1 MYIVVRT
8 KIKGKNIMEII
19 SDYLVIGSGIGGLS
33 FALHAAKSGTVA
45 IVTKKEMME
54 TSTNYAQGG
63 IASVVD
69 SADNFDLHINDT
81 LESGDGICNRK
92 IVEMVVKDGPERIKE
107 LIEIG
112 VKFSHKPDVPDEL
125 ELGMEGGH
133 SKRRIIHAKDRT
145 GSEIERA
152 LLEKVKE
159 NPNIA
164 IYENHMAIDLITKSK
179 LIKRGIIASESSES
193 CWGAYVLNAETGEVI
208 TFQARVTV
216 LSTGGTGKI
225 YLYTTNPDIATGDG
239 IAMGY
244 RAGVKVANME
254 FVQFH
259 PTCLY
264 HPLAKNF
271 LISEAVRGEGGVLMD
286 SKGNRF
292 MEKYHPLKDLAFRDI
307 VARSID
313 LELKKSGE
321 ECVYL
326 DISHKPA
333 EYIKERFPNIYENCM
348 KYQIDIT
355 KQPIPVVPAA
365 HYMCGGLLTNENG
378 ATNIGNL
385 YAIGETACTGLHGA
399 NRLAS
404 NSLLEAVVFAKRAA
418 ETSAKDLK
426 ENRKAP
432 MSAAP
437 LWDSGSATDS
447 EEMVVVSHNWD
458 EIRRTMWNYVGIV
471 RTNKR
476 LARARA
482 RIENIQAEI
491 KEYYWNFIV
500 TRDLLELRNI
510 ALVAELIITCASM
523 RKESRGL
530 HYNLDYSEK
539 DDEHWKHD
547 TVI

>member
-1 MYIVVRT
+1 
-8 KIKGKNIMEII
+8 MEIV

-63 IASVVD
+63 IASVIDNHD
-69 SADNFDLHINDT
+69 SFDLHIKDT
-81 LESGDGICNRK
+81 LKSGDGICNK
-92 IVEMVVKDGPERIKE
+92 KVVEMVVKDGPERIKE
-107 LIEIG
+107 LIDIG
-112 VKFSHKPDVPDEL
+112 AKFTLNNKAPDKLD
-125 ELGMEGGH
+125 LGMEGGH
-133 SKRRIIHAKDRT
+133 SKRRIVHAKDRT
-145 GSEIERA
+145 GSEVERA
-152 LLEKVKE
+152 LLEKVQANRK
-159 NPNIA
+159 IT
-164 IYENHMAIDLITKSK
+164 IYENHMAIDLITRSK
-179 LIKRGIIASESSES
+179 LIKRGIVASESSES
-193 CWGAYVLNAETGEVI
+193 CWGAYVLNVETGEVI
-208 TFQARVTV
+208 TFQSRITV
-216 LSTGGTGKI
+216 LSTGGAGKI

-239 IAMGY
+239 VAMGY
-244 RAGVKVANME
+244 RAGVKVADME

-271 LISEAVRGEGGVLMD
+271 LISEAVRGEGGILID

-333 EYIKERFPNIYENCM
+333 DFIKERFPNIYENCM

-365 HYMCGGLLTNENG
+365 HYMCGGLLTDENG

-418 ETSAKDLK
+418 ERSAKDLM

-432 MSAAP
+432 MSSAP
-437 LWDSGSATDS
+437 LWDPGSATDS

-476 LARARA
+476 LARARS

-491 KEYYWNFIV
+491 KEYYWDFIV
-500 TRDLLELRNI
+500 TRDLLELRNL

-530 HYNLDYSEK
+530 HYNLDYPVK